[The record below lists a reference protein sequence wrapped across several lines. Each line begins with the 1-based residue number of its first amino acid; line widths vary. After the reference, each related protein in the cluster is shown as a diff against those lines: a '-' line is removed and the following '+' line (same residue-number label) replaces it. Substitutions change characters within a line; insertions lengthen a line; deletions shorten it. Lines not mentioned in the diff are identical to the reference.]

1 MYQRISQLTM
11 AQQIEEVAKELVKIP
26 SINNSLHGEADV
38 CRKIKEILLS
48 FPYFNENPHLVW
60 TTDLPND
67 PYQRKNVFAFLPKE
81 GVDEIILFHAHMD
94 TVGVE
99 DFGKIKSMAFDS
111 KELLQFFK
119 EYDSDPEVQSEAL
132 SGDWAFGR
140 GMLDMKSGMAVH
152 LMNLLFYT
160 EHPEELPF
168 NLLFMGNPV
177 EENDH
182 IGTIEAL
189 PTLLEF
195 KERGYE
201 FIGAI
206 NTDFVSPLHEDDHT
220 RYLYTGAAGK
230 MLSCF
235 YIKGREAHVG
245 NTLQGIDPTM
255 ISSAI
260 NIAINTN
267 PSLCEEIADE
277 EILPSSALYQRD
289 QKDFYNVQTAKT
301 AHLYFNTFLYEKS
314 AKDVLNTLLIVA
326 KQAIGQVTELLD
338 ERLIKYRQT
347 INVPQGNVD
356 HSVAVY
362 LFEEYL
368 TLCREKVDP
377 EEILQSLLTKT
388 EKLDKRALGFAF
400 IDALEHAT
408 GDDSPKVILFL
419 APPFCPHN
427 EIEQHSHLDDALQ
440 SAAETIANQ
449 TGEVFKKRRFFPF
462 LSDSS
467 YLSMNETESEIDS
480 IMKNFPGM
488 IDIYP
493 LPVKKIQKLSIPAVN
508 LGVFGK
514 GAHTWK
520 ERIYKPYSYEVLPLL
535 IREVL
540 TNLKKSGDWLSARHS
555 LRTDLTSGR
564 SQAGGF
570 YENIDQ

>member
-1 MYQRISQLTM
+1 MYQQISQLSM
-11 AQQIEEVAKELVKIP
+11 PQQIEKVAQELVKIP
-26 SINNSLHGEADV
+26 SINNSLHGEADASE
-38 CRKIKEILLS
+38 KIKEILLS
-48 FPYFNENPHLVW
+48 FPYFEQNSDLVW
-60 TTDLPND
+60 TTDLPAD
-67 PYQRKNVFAFLPKE
+67 PYQRKNVFAFLPKQ
-81 GVDEIILFHAHMD
+81 GIKQTVLLHAHMD

-99 DFGKIKSMAFDS
+99 DFGKIKSMAFDPD
-111 KELLQFFK
+111 KLLDFFK
-119 EYDSDPEVQSEAL
+119 EYEEDSEIKEEAL

-160 EHPEELPF
+160 EHLEELPF

-182 IGTIEAL
+182 TGMIESL
-189 PTLLEF
+189 PELIKF
-195 KERGYE
+195 KQQGYE
-201 FIGAI
+201 FIAAI
-206 NTDFVSPLHEDDHT
+206 NTDFVSPLHEADTT

-245 NTLQGIDPTM
+245 NTLQGIDPTLL
-255 ISSAI
+255 SSAI
-260 NIAINTN
+260 NLAINTN
-267 PSLCEEIADE
+267 PALCEEIDDE

-314 AKDVLNTLLIVA
+314 AKDVLDTLLDA
-326 KQAIGQVTELLD
+326 TKQAVDQVTSMLD
-338 ERLIKYRQT
+338 ERLTAHRKNIH
-347 INVPQGNVD
+347 VPQGSIE
-356 HSVAVY
+356 HSVKIY
-362 LFEEYL
+362 LFEEYVA
-368 TLCREKVDP
+368 LCREKINPDA
-377 EEILQSLLTKT
+377 ILQTLLTKT
-388 EKLDKRALGFAF
+388 EKLDKRELGFAF
-400 IDALEHAT
+400 IDALEQAT

-427 EIEQHSHLDDALQ
+427 EIEQNTRLDVAVT
-440 SAAETIANQ
+440 SAAEKIAER

-467 YLSMNETESEIDS
+467 YLAMNETDQEIKA
-480 IMKNFPGM
+480 IEENFPGM
-488 IDIYP
+488 ADIYP
-493 LPVKKIQKLSIPAVN
+493 LPVQTIQQLSIPAVN

-520 ERIYKPYSYEVLPLL
+520 ERIYKPYSYEVLPVL

-540 TNLKKSGDWLSARHS
+540 TMLKKS
-555 LRTDLTSGR
+555 
-564 SQAGGF
+564 
-570 YENIDQ
+570 E

>member
-1 MYQRISQLTM
+1 MYQQISQLSM
-11 AQQIEEVAKELVKIP
+11 PQQIEKVAQELVKIP
-26 SINNSLHGEADV
+26 SINNSLHGEADASE
-38 CRKIKEILLS
+38 KIKEILLS
-48 FPYFNENPHLVW
+48 FPYFEQNSDLVW
-60 TTDLPND
+60 TTDLPAD
-67 PYQRKNVFAFLPKE
+67 PYQRKNVFAFLPKQ
-81 GVDEIILFHAHMD
+81 GIKQTVLLHAHMD

-99 DFGKIKSMAFDS
+99 DFGKIKSMAFDPD
-111 KELLQFFK
+111 KLLDFFK
-119 EYDSDPEVQSEAL
+119 EYEEDSEIKEEAL

-160 EHPEELPF
+160 EHLEELPF

-182 IGTIEAL
+182 TGMIESL
-189 PTLLEF
+189 PELIKF
-195 KERGYE
+195 KQQGYE
-201 FIGAI
+201 FIAAI
-206 NTDFVSPLHEDDHT
+206 NTDFVSPLHEADTT

-245 NTLQGIDPTM
+245 NTLQGIDPTLL
-255 ISSAI
+255 SSAI
-260 NIAINTN
+260 NLAINTN
-267 PSLCEEIADE
+267 PALCEEIDDE

-314 AKDVLNTLLIVA
+314 AKDVLDTLLDA
-326 KQAIGQVTELLD
+326 TKQAVDQVTRMLD
-338 ERLIKYRQT
+338 ERLTAHRKNIH
-347 INVPQGNVD
+347 VPQGSIE
-356 HSVAVY
+356 HSVKIY
-362 LFEEYL
+362 LFEEYVAF
-368 TLCREKVDP
+368 CREKINPDA
-377 EEILQSLLTKT
+377 ILQTLLTKT
-388 EKLDKRALGFAF
+388 EKLDKRELGFAF
-400 IDALEHAT
+400 IDALEQAT

-427 EIEQHSHLDDALQ
+427 EIEQNTRLDVAVT
-440 SAAETIANQ
+440 SAAEKIAER

-467 YLSMNETESEIDS
+467 YLAMNETDQEIKA
-480 IMKNFPGM
+480 IEENFPGM
-488 IDIYP
+488 ADIYP
-493 LPVKKIQKLSIPAVN
+493 LPVQTIQQLSIPAVN

-520 ERIYKPYSYEVLPLL
+520 ERIYKPYSYEVLPVL

-540 TNLKKSGDWLSARHS
+540 TMLKKS
-555 LRTDLTSGR
+555 
-564 SQAGGF
+564 
-570 YENIDQ
+570 E

>member
-1 MYQRISQLTM
+1 MYQQISQLSVP
-11 AQQIEEVAKELVKIP
+11 QQIEKVAQELVKIP
-26 SINNSLHGEADV
+26 SINNSLHGEADASE
-38 CRKIKEILLS
+38 KIKEILLS
-48 FPYFNENPHLVW
+48 FPYFEQNSDLVW
-60 TTDLPND
+60 TTDLPAD
-67 PYQRKNVFAFLPKE
+67 PYQRKNVFAFLPKQ
-81 GVDEIILFHAHMD
+81 GIKQTVLLHAHMD

-99 DFGKIKSMAFDS
+99 DFGKIKSMAFDPD
-111 KELLQFFK
+111 KLLDFFK
-119 EYDSDPEVQSEAL
+119 EYEEDSEIKEEAL

-160 EHPEELPF
+160 EHLEELPF

-182 IGTIEAL
+182 TGMIESL
-189 PTLLEF
+189 PELIKF
-195 KERGYE
+195 KQQGYE
-201 FIGAI
+201 FIAAI
-206 NTDFVSPLHEDDHT
+206 NTDFVSPLHEADTT

-245 NTLQGIDPTM
+245 NTLQGIDPTLL
-255 ISSAI
+255 SSAI
-260 NIAINTN
+260 NLAINTN
-267 PSLCEEIADE
+267 PALCEEIDDE

-314 AKDVLNTLLIVA
+314 AKDVLDTLLDA
-326 KQAIGQVTELLD
+326 TKQAVDQVTSMLD
-338 ERLIKYRQT
+338 ERLTAHRKNIH
-347 INVPQGNVD
+347 VPQGSIE
-356 HSVAVY
+356 HSVKIY
-362 LFEEYL
+362 LFEEYVAF
-368 TLCREKVDP
+368 CREKINPDA
-377 EEILQSLLTKT
+377 ILQTLLTKT
-388 EKLDKRALGFAF
+388 EKLDKRELGFAF
-400 IDALEHAT
+400 IDALEQAT

-427 EIEQHSHLDDALQ
+427 EIEQNTRLDVAVT
-440 SAAETIANQ
+440 SAAEKIAER

-467 YLSMNETESEIDS
+467 YLAMNETDQEIKA
-480 IMKNFPGM
+480 IEENFPGM
-488 IDIYP
+488 ADIYP
-493 LPVKKIQKLSIPAVN
+493 LPVQTIQQLSIPAVN

-520 ERIYKPYSYEVLPLL
+520 ERIYKPYSYEVLPVL

-540 TNLKKSGDWLSARHS
+540 TMLKKS
-555 LRTDLTSGR
+555 
-564 SQAGGF
+564 
-570 YENIDQ
+570 E

>member
-1 MYQRISQLTM
+1 MYQQISQLSM
-11 AQQIEEVAKELVKIP
+11 PQQIEKIAQELVKIP
-26 SINNSLHGEADV
+26 SINNSLHGEADASE
-38 CRKIKEILLS
+38 KIKEILLS
-48 FPYFNENPHLVW
+48 FPYFEQNSDLVW
-60 TTDLPND
+60 TTDLPAD
-67 PYQRKNVFAFLPKE
+67 PYQRKNVFAFLPKQ
-81 GVDEIILFHAHMD
+81 GIKQTVLLHAHMD

-99 DFGKIKSMAFDS
+99 DFGKIKSMAFDPD
-111 KELLQFFK
+111 KLLDFFK
-119 EYDSDPEVQSEAL
+119 EYEEDSEVKEEAL

-160 EHPEELPF
+160 EHLEELPF

-182 IGTIEAL
+182 TGMIESL
-189 PTLLEF
+189 PELIKF
-195 KERGYE
+195 KQQGYE
-201 FIGAI
+201 FIAAI
-206 NTDFVSPLHEDDHT
+206 NTDFVSPLHEADTT

-245 NTLQGIDPTM
+245 NTLQGIDPTLL
-255 ISSAI
+255 SSAI
-260 NIAINTN
+260 NLAINTN
-267 PSLCEEIADE
+267 PALCEEIDDE

-314 AKDVLNTLLIVA
+314 AKDVLDTLLDA
-326 KQAIGQVTELLD
+326 TKQAVDQVISMLD
-338 ERLIKYRQT
+338 ERLTAHRKNIH
-347 INVPQGNVD
+347 VPQGSIE
-356 HSVAVY
+356 HSVKIY
-362 LFEEYL
+362 LFEEYVAF
-368 TLCREKVDP
+368 CREKINPDA
-377 EEILQSLLTKT
+377 ILQTLLTKT
-388 EKLDKRALGFAF
+388 EKLDKRELGFAF
-400 IDALEHAT
+400 IDALEQAT

-427 EIEQHSHLDDALQ
+427 EIEQNTRLDVAVT
-440 SAAETIANQ
+440 SAAEKIAER

-467 YLSMNETESEIDS
+467 YLAMNETNQEIKA
-480 IMKNFPGM
+480 IEENFPGM
-488 IDIYP
+488 ADIYP
-493 LPVKKIQKLSIPAVN
+493 LPVQTIQQLSIPAVN

-520 ERIYKPYSYEVLPLL
+520 ERIYKPYSYEVLPVL

-540 TNLKKSGDWLSARHS
+540 TMLKKS
-555 LRTDLTSGR
+555 
-564 SQAGGF
+564 
-570 YENIDQ
+570 E

>member
-1 MYQRISQLTM
+1 MYQQISQLSM
-11 AQQIEEVAKELVKIP
+11 PQQIEKIAQELVKIP
-26 SINNSLHGEADV
+26 SINNSLHGEADASE
-38 CRKIKEILLS
+38 KIKEILLS
-48 FPYFNENPHLVW
+48 FPYFEQNSDLVW
-60 TTDLPND
+60 TTDLPAD
-67 PYQRKNVFAFLPKE
+67 PYQRKNVFAFLPKQ
-81 GVDEIILFHAHMD
+81 GIKQTVLLHAHMD

-99 DFGKIKSMAFDS
+99 DFGKIKSMAFDPD
-111 KELLQFFK
+111 KLLDFFK
-119 EYDSDPEVQSEAL
+119 EYEEDSEVKEEAL

-160 EHPEELPF
+160 EHLEELPF

-182 IGTIEAL
+182 TGMIESL
-189 PTLLEF
+189 PELIKF
-195 KERGYE
+195 KQQGYE
-201 FIGAI
+201 FIAAI
-206 NTDFVSPLHEDDHT
+206 NTDFVSPLHEADTT

-245 NTLQGIDPTM
+245 NTLQGIDPTLL
-255 ISSAI
+255 SSAI
-260 NIAINTN
+260 NLAINTN
-267 PSLCEEIADE
+267 PALCEEIDDE

-314 AKDVLNTLLIVA
+314 AKDVLDTLLDA
-326 KQAIGQVTELLD
+326 TKQAVDQVISMLD
-338 ERLIKYRQT
+338 ERLTAHRKNIH
-347 INVPQGNVD
+347 VPQGSIE
-356 HSVAVY
+356 HSVKIY
-362 LFEEYL
+362 LFEEYVAF
-368 TLCREKVDP
+368 CREKIDP
-377 EEILQSLLTKT
+377 DAILQTLLTKT
-388 EKLDKRALGFAF
+388 EKLDKRELGFAF
-400 IDALEHAT
+400 IDALEQAT

-427 EIEQHSHLDDALQ
+427 EIEQNTRLDVAVT
-440 SAAETIANQ
+440 SAAEKIAER

-467 YLSMNETESEIDS
+467 YLAMNETNQEIKA
-480 IMKNFPGM
+480 IEENFPGM
-488 IDIYP
+488 ADIYP
-493 LPVKKIQKLSIPAVN
+493 LPVQTIQQLSIPAVN

-520 ERIYKPYSYEVLPLL
+520 ERIYKPYSYEVLPVL

-540 TNLKKSGDWLSARHS
+540 TMLKKS
-555 LRTDLTSGR
+555 
-564 SQAGGF
+564 
-570 YENIDQ
+570 E

>member
-1 MYQRISQLTM
+1 MYQQISQLSM
-11 AQQIEEVAKELVKIP
+11 PQQIEKVAQELVKIP
-26 SINNSLHGEADV
+26 SINNSLHGEADASE
-38 CRKIKEILLS
+38 KIKEILLS
-48 FPYFNENPHLVW
+48 FPYFEQNSDLVW
-60 TTDLPND
+60 TTDLPAD
-67 PYQRKNVFAFLPKE
+67 PYQRKNVFAFLPKQ
-81 GVDEIILFHAHMD
+81 GIKQTVLLHAHMD

-99 DFGKIKSMAFDS
+99 DFGKIKSMAFDPD
-111 KELLQFFK
+111 KLLDFFK
-119 EYDSDPEVQSEAL
+119 EYEEDSEIKEEAL

-160 EHPEELPF
+160 EHLEELPF

-182 IGTIEAL
+182 TGMIESL
-189 PTLLEF
+189 PELIKF
-195 KERGYE
+195 KQQGYE
-201 FIGAI
+201 FIAAI
-206 NTDFVSPLHEDDHT
+206 NTDFVSPLHEADTT

-245 NTLQGIDPTM
+245 NTLQGIDPTLL
-255 ISSAI
+255 SSAI
-260 NIAINTN
+260 NLAINTN
-267 PSLCEEIADE
+267 PALCEEIDDE

-314 AKDVLNTLLIVA
+314 AKDVLDTLLDA
-326 KQAIGQVTELLD
+326 TKQAVDQVISMLD
-338 ERLIKYRQT
+338 ERLTAHRKNIH
-347 INVPQGNVD
+347 VPQGSIE
-356 HSVAVY
+356 HSVKIY
-362 LFEEYL
+362 LFEEYVA
-368 TLCREKVDP
+368 LCREKINPDA
-377 EEILQSLLTKT
+377 ILQTLLTKT
-388 EKLDKRALGFAF
+388 EKLDKRELGFAF
-400 IDALEHAT
+400 IDALEQAT

-427 EIEQHSHLDDALQ
+427 EIEQNTRLGVAVT
-440 SAAETIANQ
+440 SAAEKIAER

-467 YLSMNETESEIDS
+467 YLAMNETDQEIKA
-480 IMKNFPGM
+480 IEENFPGM
-488 IDIYP
+488 ADIYP
-493 LPVKKIQKLSIPAVN
+493 LPVQTIQQLSIPAVN

-520 ERIYKPYSYEVLPLL
+520 ERIYKPYSYEVLPVL

-540 TNLKKSGDWLSARHS
+540 TMLKKS
-555 LRTDLTSGR
+555 
-564 SQAGGF
+564 
-570 YENIDQ
+570 E

>member
-1 MYQRISQLTM
+1 MYQQISQLSM
-11 AQQIEEVAKELVKIP
+11 PQQIEKVAQELVKIP
-26 SINNSLHGEADV
+26 SINNSLHGEADASE
-38 CRKIKEILLS
+38 KIKEILLS
-48 FPYFNENPHLVW
+48 FPYFEQNSDLVW
-60 TTDLPND
+60 TTDLPAD
-67 PYQRKNVFAFLPKE
+67 PYQRKNVFAFLPKQ
-81 GVDEIILFHAHMD
+81 GIKQTVLLHAHMD

-99 DFGKIKSMAFDS
+99 DFGKIKSMAFDPD
-111 KELLQFFK
+111 KLLDFFK
-119 EYDSDPEVQSEAL
+119 EYEEDSEIKEEAL

-160 EHPEELPF
+160 EHLEELPF

-182 IGTIEAL
+182 TGMIESL
-189 PTLLEF
+189 PELIKF
-195 KERGYE
+195 KQQGYE
-201 FIGAI
+201 FIAAI
-206 NTDFVSPLHEDDHT
+206 NTDFVSPLHEADTT

-245 NTLQGIDPTM
+245 NTLQGIDPTLL
-255 ISSAI
+255 SSAI
-260 NIAINTN
+260 NLAINTN
-267 PSLCEEIADE
+267 PALCEEIDDE

-314 AKDVLNTLLIVA
+314 AKDVLDTLLDA
-326 KQAIGQVTELLD
+326 TKQAVDQVTSMLD
-338 ERLIKYRQT
+338 ERLTAHRKNIH
-347 INVPQGNVD
+347 VPQGSIE
-356 HSVAVY
+356 HSVKIY
-362 LFEEYL
+362 LFEEYVAF
-368 TLCREKVDP
+368 CREKINPDA
-377 EEILQSLLTKT
+377 ILQTLLTKT
-388 EKLDKRALGFAF
+388 EKLDKRELGFAF
-400 IDALEHAT
+400 IDALEQAT

-427 EIEQHSHLDDALQ
+427 EIEQNTRLDVAVT
-440 SAAETIANQ
+440 SAAEKIAER

-467 YLSMNETESEIDS
+467 YLAMNETDQEIKA
-480 IMKNFPGM
+480 IEENFPGM
-488 IDIYP
+488 ADIYP
-493 LPVKKIQKLSIPAVN
+493 LPVQTIQQLSIPAVN

-520 ERIYKPYSYEVLPLL
+520 ERIYKPYSYEVLPVL

-540 TNLKKSGDWLSARHS
+540 TMLKKS
-555 LRTDLTSGR
+555 
-564 SQAGGF
+564 
-570 YENIDQ
+570 E

>member
-1 MYQRISQLTM
+1 MYQQISQLSM
-11 AQQIEEVAKELVKIP
+11 PQQIEKIAQELVKIP
-26 SINNSLHGEADV
+26 SINNSLHGEADASE
-38 CRKIKEILLS
+38 KIKEILLS
-48 FPYFNENPHLVW
+48 FPYFEQNSDLVW
-60 TTDLPND
+60 TTDLPAD
-67 PYQRKNVFAFLPKE
+67 PYQRKNVFAFLPKQ
-81 GVDEIILFHAHMD
+81 GIKQTVLLHAHMD

-99 DFGKIKSMAFDS
+99 DFGKIKSMAFDPD
-111 KELLQFFK
+111 KLLDFFK
-119 EYDSDPEVQSEAL
+119 EYEEDSEVKEEAL

-160 EHPEELPF
+160 EHLEELPF

-182 IGTIEAL
+182 TGMIESL
-189 PTLLEF
+189 PELIKF
-195 KERGYE
+195 KQQGYE
-201 FIGAI
+201 FIAAI
-206 NTDFVSPLHEDDHT
+206 NTDFVSPLHEADTT

-245 NTLQGIDPTM
+245 NTLQGIDPTLL
-255 ISSAI
+255 SSAI
-260 NIAINTN
+260 NLAINTN
-267 PSLCEEIADE
+267 PALCEEIDDE

-314 AKDVLNTLLIVA
+314 AKDVLDTLLDA
-326 KQAIGQVTELLD
+326 TKQAVDQVISMLD
-338 ERLIKYRQT
+338 ERLTAHRKNIH
-347 INVPQGNVD
+347 VPQGSIE
-356 HSVAVY
+356 HSVKIY
-362 LFEEYL
+362 LFEEYVAF
-368 TLCREKVDP
+368 CREKINPDA
-377 EEILQSLLTKT
+377 ILQTLLTKT
-388 EKLDKRALGFAF
+388 EKLDKRELGFAF
-400 IDALEHAT
+400 IDALEQAT

-427 EIEQHSHLDDALQ
+427 EIEQNTRLDVAVT
-440 SAAETIANQ
+440 SAAEKIAER

-467 YLSMNETESEIDS
+467 YLAMNETDQEIKA
-480 IMKNFPGM
+480 IEENFPGM
-488 IDIYP
+488 ADIYP
-493 LPVKKIQKLSIPAVN
+493 LPVQTIQQLSIPAVN

-520 ERIYKPYSYEVLPLL
+520 ERIYKPYSYEVLPVL

-540 TNLKKSGDWLSARHS
+540 TMLKKS
-555 LRTDLTSGR
+555 
-564 SQAGGF
+564 
-570 YENIDQ
+570 E